1 MSTQDNKALI
11 RRYYDELNRK
21 SFAAYDELVAPD
33 VTYNGAAVGR
43 DGMRQFSIMVR
54 TTFPDLRVTVDE
66 MVAEGDLVATYFTWA
81 GTHLAELQSPALGRV
96 APTNKSFRAKGMDLY
111 RIRAG
116 QIAEIR
122 DSVDRLSMYQQL
134 GVPTSPQQ

>member
-1 MSTQDNKALI
+1 MSIEENKALI

-21 SFAAYDELVAPD
+21 SFAAYDELVALD

-43 DGMRQFSIMVR
+43 NGMRQFSTMLR
-54 TTFPDLRVTVDE
+54 TTFPDLHVTVEE

-81 GTHLAELQSPALGRV
+81 GTHLAELQSPALGRA
-96 APTNKSFRAKGMDLY
+96 APTGKSFTAKGMDLY
-111 RIRAG
+111 RILAR

-122 DSVDRLSMYQQL
+122 DMST
-134 GVPTSPQQ
+134 G